1 SYIAKATKN
10 TKKKETMNRLH
21 DRFQIISLFFS
32 VLLGTTITAE
42 YSMVKMAVNS
52 GYQTHNQSLT
62 NNRSHHDFSHANT
75 KDNSNFNRS
84 SGHRHHFNRHTTT
97 HDFQQHFTTH
107 GYTENQIL
115 NQRCLYMFDDFV
127 KFAQTYSGYKCTIQQ
142 LHAELKNLNIIQ
154 KAYYAIKGTYCPGL
168 QKRIHFLYDQ
178 LNTIKYV
185 PCNNTLLY
193 NDTSYCSLDE
203 SRNYT
208 IPTRQEHSLETFPA
222 QQSEYNTLHST
233 YNTHTPSLSNAIEK
247 RIDAYKNMTSRDYT
261 MQYASKSYNLNN
273 NTKQ

>member
-1 SYIAKATKN
+1 
-10 TKKKETMNRLH
+10 
-21 DRFQIISLFFS
+21 
-32 VLLGTTITAE
+32 
-42 YSMVKMAVNS
+42 
-52 GYQTHNQSLT
+52 
-62 NNRSHHDFSHANT
+62 
-75 KDNSNFNRS
+75 
-84 SGHRHHFNRHTTT
+84 
-97 HDFQQHFTTH
+97 
-107 GYTENQIL
+107 
-115 NQRCLYMFDDFV
+115 
-127 KFAQTYSGYKCTIQQ
+127 
-142 LHAELKNLNIIQ
+142 
-154 KAYYAIKGTYCPGL
+154 
-168 QKRIHFLYDQ
+168 YDQ

-273 NTKQ
+273 NTKQLLSQYGHDATHFTQCYGNQLHHAIHQESLDILNRIDS